1 MRPRKAKRQ
10 TDRFSSERTT
20 LVSPPD
26 LAAAPDDR
34 LVLYRLAGEDAHAG
48 FARDVA
54 RGLSSEP
61 KQLFPKYLYDELGS
75 HLFEAICQLPEYYCT
90 RAEAEILTKYADEI
104 AGSVAGNKTLI
115 EMGSGSASKS
125 RLIIEAL
132 LRRQHQLVFIPVD
145 ISASALETSAR
156 SLLQTYPA
164 LRVIAYAGD
173 YYDGIAALSALR
185 TERALALF
193 LGSNIGNFD
202 AEEADKFLRAMRNV
216 LRTGDALLL
225 GADLKKDP
233 QILEAAYNDA
243 LGVTSAFVHNQLVRI
258 NRELD
263 ADFDVRNFKLV
274 SLYNRD
280 EGRIEVYLESSS
292 AQTVAIRKL
301 EMVVDLQR
309 GERIHMEHSYK
320 YDLEQLSRMASE
332 TGFERTRTWTDAR
345 EFFSSNLF
353 LAV

>member
-1 MRPRKAKRQ
+1 M
-10 TDRFSSERTT
+10 SH
-20 LVSPPD
+20 PD
-26 LAAAPDDR
+26 MAPAPDDR
-34 LVLYRLAGEDAHAG
+34 LVLHRLAREDAHAS
-48 FARDVA
+48 FASDVA
-54 RGLSSEP
+54 RGLSSDP

-90 RAEAEILTKYADEI
+90 RAETEILTRYADDI
-104 AGSVAGNKTLI
+104 AGAVSGAKTLI

-132 LRRQHQLVFIPVD
+132 LKRQRQLVFIPVD

-164 LRVIAYAGD
+164 LRVVAYAGD
-173 YYDGIAALSALR
+173 YYDGIAALGSLR
-185 TERALALF
+185 AERALALF

-202 AEEADKFLRAMRNV
+202 SEEADKFLRAMRGV
-216 LRTGDALLL
+216 LRAGDALLL

-233 QILEAAYNDA
+233 HILEAAYNDS
-243 LGVTSAFVHNQLVRI
+243 LGVTGAFVRNQLVRI

-263 ADFDVRNFKLV
+263 ADFDVRAFRLV
-274 SLYNRD
+274 SVYNAA
-280 EGRIEVYLESSS
+280 EGRIEVYLESAR
-292 AQTVAIRKL
+292 AQTVPIRKL
-301 EMVVDLQR
+301 DLQIGLQA

-320 YDLEQLSRMASE
+320 YDLAQLSQMAAG
-332 TGFERTRTWTDAR
+332 TGFARAHTWTDR
-345 EFFSSNLF
+345 RQYFSSNLF

>member
-1 MRPRKAKRQ
+1 
-10 TDRFSSERTT
+10 
-20 LVSPPD
+20 VSHPD
-26 LAAAPDDR
+26 LAPAPDDR
-34 LVLYRLAGEDAHAG
+34 LVLHRLGREDAAGG
-48 FARDVA
+48 FAADVA
-54 RGLSSEP
+54 RGLSSDP
-61 KQLFPKYLYDELGS
+61 KQLLPKYLYDELGS

-90 RAEAEILTKYADEI
+90 RAETEILTRYAGDI
-104 AGSVAGNKTLI
+104 AAAIDGPKTLI

-132 LRRQHQLVFIPVD
+132 LKTQSRLLFIPVD

-164 LRVIAYAGD
+164 LRVVAYAGD
-173 YYDGIAALSALR
+173 YYDGIAALAALR
-185 TERALALF
+185 AERALALF

-202 AEEADKFLRAMRNV
+202 AEEANKFLRAMRAV
-216 LRTGDALLL
+216 LQAGDALLL

-233 QILEAAYNDA
+233 RILEAAYNDA

-263 ADFDVRNFKLV
+263 GDFDVRRFKLV
-274 SLYNRD
+274 SLYNAT
-280 EGRIEVYLESSS
+280 EGRIEVYLESVD
-292 AQTVAIRKL
+292 AQVVPIRKL
-301 EMVVDLQR
+301 DMQVTLQA

-320 YDLEQLSRMASE
+320 YDLDQLSQMAAD
-332 TGFERTRTWTDAR
+332 TGFKRTRTWTDSR
-345 EFFSSNLF
+345 EYFSSNLF